1 MIADMIYQKVK
12 EYILQHRMIEQG
24 DFVAAGVSGGADS
37 VCLLYLLR
45 RLQKEISYRLA
56 VVHVNHGAREDAVK
70 DAAYAKSLCEKLDV
84 PFYLKEVDMYGYA
97 ALHKL
102 SPEEAG
108 RVLRYQAFQEV
119 INGHNEK
126 GDGKIAVAHNANDR
140 AETMLF
146 HMFRGSGLEGLG
158 SIRPVRERVIR
169 PVLCLTREEIEDY
182 LKEQGI
188 AYCQDSSNAEDMYA
202 RNRIRHHILPYAEK
216 EICARAVP
224 HMNELADIL
233 TETETYL
240 RQETERLFRKHTDT
254 ALWGEER
261 REDITQDGAGERD
274 SCHNLCIRG
283 EGLLTE
289 APVMIK
295 RVLLYALEYMTPH
308 RKDITRKHIADLEGL
323 LHKSG
328 SKELFLPHGIR
339 VYKEYG
345 NLILQRVDKSVPM
358 QDKADKE
365 QESFVIEPPA
375 EVCIPAVGCFSF
387 TLLDRDLFSQE
398 HVFCQK
404 AQNIPEN
411 RYTKWFDYDKITTSL
426 LLRTRQAGDYL
437 AIDKALHTKSLKQ
450 YMINEKIPKMQ
461 RDSMYVLA
469 DGSHILWVPDHRI
482 SQYYKVD
489 ESTKCILQV
498 QLRGG
503 YHGGTN

>member
-12 EYILQHRMIEQG
+12 EYILQYQMIEQG

-45 RLQKEISYRLA
+45 RLQKEISYQLA
-56 VVHVNHGAREDAVK
+56 VVHVNHGVREDAVK
-70 DAAYAKSLCEKLDV
+70 DAAYAMSLCERLNV
-84 PFYLKEVDMYGYA
+84 PFYLKEVDMYEYA

-108 RVLRYQAFQEV
+108 RVLRYQAFWEV

-202 RNRIRHHILPYAEK
+202 RNRIRHHILPYAER
-216 EICARAVP
+216 EICARAVS

-233 TETETYL
+233 TETEAYL

-254 ALWGEER
+254 ALWGEGR
-261 REDITQDGAGERD
+261 KEDITQDGAGERT
-274 SCHNLCIRG
+274 SCNNLCIRG

-328 SKELFLPHGIR
+328 SKELYLPHGIR

-345 NLILQRVDKSVPM
+345 NLILQRVDASVPM
-358 QDKADKE
+358 QDKAARE
-365 QESFVIEPPA
+365 QKSFVIEPPA
-375 EVCIPAVGCFSF
+375 EVCIPDVGCFSF

-398 HVFCQK
+398 HAFCQK